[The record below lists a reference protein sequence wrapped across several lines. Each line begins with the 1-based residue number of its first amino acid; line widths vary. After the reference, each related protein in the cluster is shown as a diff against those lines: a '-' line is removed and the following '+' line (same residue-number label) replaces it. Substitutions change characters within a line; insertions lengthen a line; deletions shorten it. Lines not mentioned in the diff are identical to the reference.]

1 MALKDALLAEYDH
14 EMAATRKLLERIP
27 EDRLTWKPH
36 DKSRSLGALGQ
47 HLANLPHWGAL
58 ILERFNVDLV
68 DVPSFGDEPASRTA
82 ILSAFDDSRAKTRKL
97 LDKTDAELAAM
108 WSLKREGQELF
119 SLPKSAAFRT
129 FVLSHIVHH
138 RGQLSVYLRLND
150 IAVPALYGPSADEG

>member
-27 EDRLTWKPH
+27 DDKLTWKPH

-47 HLANLPHWGAL
+47 HLAHLPNWGAL
-58 ILERFNVDLV
+58 ILERFKVDLV

-97 LDKTDAELAAM
+97 LDKTDAERLATAWDVETSGKVFAM
-108 WSLKREGQELF
+108 SAAAISLGPAGFTSVLETWLRR
-119 SLPKSAAFRT
+119 PKSACRT
-129 FVLSHIVHH
+129 SNAARVF
-138 RGQLSVYLRLND
+138 
-150 IAVPALYGPSADEG
+150 E